1 MILFTQRRRILFV
14 AIGLVVIVEICLR
27 LVGFWYLTNF
37 YRELGAALRIPG
49 SINIVCLGESTTAGL
64 WIRFE
69 DSYPKQLERALRE
82 FYRTNAINVI
92 VPPHIGQNTSQM
104 ANRIHHY
111 LERYRPRLLIVMAGA
126 NNEWSLAE
134 SNITMFIDKRTL
146 GISALKIRLIVLL
159 DSLRTF
165 KVLRHGYD
173 ALAAWAS
180 RDHDAQNWES
190 VWAHPEYTRFPPD
203 ASVWK
208 FARDHPAPFV
218 DLWRHDVRVI
228 IRTAKANDVKVI
240 LMTYP
245 LNPTYLRQPTEWS
258 RIAREEDVP
267 LLRND
272 VIFRDLAQQGT
283 LDQYL
288 KEDHWHP
295 NERGYTLVTGNVF
308 DFIIRHDTL
317 QLGHSRR
324 GRVRAF
330 SVRRPRL
337 ARDVLHDRDGALTH
351 ETMGHAPPGLRS
363 STDPV
368 RRPRLA
374 CDVLHD
380 RRYR

>member
-1 MILFTQRRRILFV
+1 MPMTRRRRFV
-14 AIGLVVIVEICLR
+14 LVLIGLVVIIEISLR
-27 LVGFWYLTNF
+27 LVGFWYLANF
-37 YRELGAALRIPG
+37 YRELGAASRIQG

-64 WIRFE
+64 WVKFE
-69 DSYPKQLERALRE
+69 DSYPKQLERVLRE

-111 LERYRPRLLIVMAGA
+111 LERFRPRLLIVMAGA

-134 SNITMFIDKRTL
+134 SNIMMFLDKHTF
-146 GISALKIRLIVLL
+146 GVFALKVRLIVLL

-173 ALAAWAS
+173 VLAAWAS
-180 RDHDAQNWES
+180 RDDVARNWES

-218 DLWRHDVRVI
+218 DLWRHDVRAI
-228 IRTAKANDVKVI
+228 IRTAKANDVKVL

-245 LNPTYLRQPTEWS
+245 LNPTYLRQPTEWD
-258 RIAREEDVP
+258 RLAREEDVP

-295 NERGYTLVTGNVF
+295 NERGYRLVTGNVV
-308 DFIIRHDTL
+308 DFITGHDTL
-317 QLGHSRR
+317 ELAHPTVAS
-324 GRVRAF
+324 VRAA
-330 SVRRPRL
+330 SP
-337 ARDVLHDRDGALTH
+337 TS
-351 ETMGHAPPGLRS
+351 P
-363 STDPV
+363 
-368 RRPRLA
+368 
-374 CDVLHD
+374 
-380 RRYR
+380 

>member
-1 MILFTQRRRILFV
+1 MHMPMRQQRRFMLV
-14 AIGLVVIVEICLR
+14 LIGLVVIIEISLR
-27 LVGFWYLTNF
+27 LVGFWYRANF
-37 YRELGAALRIPG
+37 YRELGVASRVQG

-64 WIRFE
+64 WVKFE
-69 DSYPKQLERALRE
+69 DSYPKQLERVLRE

-111 LERYRPRLLIVMAGA
+111 LERFRPRVLIVMAGA

-134 SNITMFIDKRTL
+134 SNITMFLDKHTF
-146 GISALKIRLIVLL
+146 GPFALKVRLIVLL

-180 RDHDAQNWES
+180 RDQISQNWES

-208 FARDHPAPFV
+208 FARDHSAPFV
-218 DLWRHDVRVI
+218 DLWRHDIRAI
-228 IRTAKANDVKVI
+228 IRTAKANDVKVL

-245 LNPTYLRQPTEWS
+245 LNPTYLRQPTEWD
-258 RIAREEDVP
+258 RLAREEGVP

-295 NERGYTLVTGNVF
+295 NERGYRLVTGNVF
-308 DFIIRHDTL
+308 DFITGHDTL
-317 QLGHSRR
+317 ELALPTVAS
-324 GRVRAF
+324 VRAA
-330 SVRRPRL
+330 SP
-337 ARDVLHDRDGALTH
+337 TS
-351 ETMGHAPPGLRS
+351 P
-363 STDPV
+363 
-368 RRPRLA
+368 
-374 CDVLHD
+374 
-380 RRYR
+380 